1 MSNNQNKNRF
11 NRKRISLR
19 KYIFMLRFWLLKKLF
34 TQDEKYL
41 MLRAIEERID
51 NLERIAVNEKWAD
64 KDNIQIDCAHYFK
77 LKTIFST
84 KDWS

>member
-1 MSNNQNKNRF
+1 M
-11 NRKRISLR
+11 RKYLIEKRKALR
-19 KYIFMLRFWLLKKLF
+19 KFIVMCRFWLLKNLF

-41 MLRAIEERID
+41 MIRAIEDRVD
-51 NLERIAVNEKWAD
+51 TLERIAVNERWAD
-64 KDNIQIDCAHYFK
+64 KDNIRIDCADYSR